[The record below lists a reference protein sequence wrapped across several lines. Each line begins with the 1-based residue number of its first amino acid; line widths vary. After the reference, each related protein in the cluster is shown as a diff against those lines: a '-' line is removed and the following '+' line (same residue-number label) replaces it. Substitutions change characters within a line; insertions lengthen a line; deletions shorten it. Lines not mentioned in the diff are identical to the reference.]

1 MRDRFWSLCL
11 WLATAPLLAQQPG
24 EGVIT
29 GRVTDARTHKPIP
42 FAEIIVIGHER
53 GDASDARG
61 VFLIRG
67 LPGGEYDLQV
77 RRQGYSPRTLAG
89 VRITPDDTLRLDI
102 ALEPAVIAMDEL
114 VVTASRVE
122 EFEYDIPQLIS
133 MVTQQHLRDRMAN
146 QTPEALREAMGVF
159 MQKTNHGGGSP
170 ILRGLKANKVL
181 LLIDGIRMNNATYRG
196 GNLQYLNTVDPF
208 SLQRIEVVHGPVSVL
223 YGSDALGGAIHL
235 VTRKPALSSNGLR
248 WQAALRGLVSSADE
262 SRMAHGQ
269 VMVAGRRLG
278 LLASGGWRSYGD
290 VTRGSRGGEVLMQ
303 RLRNDSRADRR
314 LERTQSPNGYQAH
327 DLFVKALWQPAAD
340 AEIVLAYQNSRQP
353 EVPRYDVYEVQK
365 YLLWQ
370 YRPQERDLAYAV
382 LRWKRP
388 NCFFQQAALTMSWH
402 RQYEQRVRQKRA
414 SSWRTYD
421 AFRTVTLGAQLQFT
435 RIVADNH
442 LLIYGMDYYRDRVA
456 ARSFRESPD
465 TEVVQT
471 RAPLFPDGSRY
482 SGLGLY
488 AWFEWRPAPR
498 FKLDFGGRYS
508 AFRLT
513 APFSVSHPATEPFG
527 TVQQSPSAVT
537 FSLGMKVD
545 VAANLAWVANLAQ
558 GFRAPNL
565 DDVSKLG
572 PGKGGRFYDVP
583 NLQLRPEKNWSVD
596 TGFKWLSEKLKGEAV
611 VYYNVLRD
619 MMVRRPAAFTGKSY
633 VLEGGDTLWVY
644 HKANAGR
651 AFTTGF
657 AAGFEWRPTDGWLG
671 FGNLSY
677 TYGQD
682 LTHDEPLSGIPP
694 LSSIFGVRHERGHF
708 WWELNLR
715 FAGAQ
720 QRLSAEDRQDLRIPE
735 GGTPGWTTLNLRVG
749 YELTPRLRLRASVMN
764 LLDENYREH
773 LSGFNAPGRNIIV
786 QVDYQAGALST
797 EP

>member
-1 MRDRFWSLCL
+1 MRDWFRSLYL
-11 WLATAPLLAQQPG
+11 LLITAPLLAQQPDD
-24 EGVIT
+24 GVIT
-29 GRVTDARTHKPIP
+29 GRVTDARTYKPVP
-42 FAEIIVIGHER
+42 FAEIIIVGHER
-53 GDASDARG
+53 GDASNARG
-61 VFLIRG
+61 LFFIGG
-67 LPGGEYDLQV
+67 LPPGEYDLQV
-77 RRQGYSPRTLAG
+77 RRQGYSPRTLTG
-89 VRITPDDTLRLDI
+89 VRVNPGDTLRLDI

-114 VVTASRVE
+114 VVTASRME

-133 MVTQQHLRDRMAN
+133 MVTRRQLRDRMAN

-159 MQKTNHGGGSP
+159 MQKTNQGGGSP

-235 VTRKPALSSNGLR
+235 VTREPELSPKGVR
-248 WQAALRGLVSSADE
+248 WQAVLGGLASSADQ

-269 VMVAGRRLG
+269 VIVAGRKLG
-278 LLASGGWRSYGD
+278 LLMTGGWRSYGD
-290 VTRGSRGGEVLMQ
+290 VIRGSRGGELLMQ
-303 RLRNDSRADRR
+303 RLRSDSRTVRR
-314 LERTQSPNGYQAH
+314 LERRQSPNGYRAY
-327 DLFVKALWQPAAD
+327 DVFAKALWQPTAD
-340 AEIVLAYQNSRQP
+340 AEMVLAYQNSRQP

-388 NCFFQQAALTMSWH
+388 NRFFQQAALTLSWH

-421 AFRTVTLGAQLQFT
+421 AFRTETLGVQWQFT

-456 ARSFRESPD
+456 ARSYRESPD
-465 TEVVQT
+465 AEVVQS
-471 RAPLFPDGSRY
+471 RPPLFPDGSRY
-482 SGLGLY
+482 QSLGMY
-488 AWFEWRPAPR
+488 AWFEWRPSLR
-498 FKLDFGGRYS
+498 LKLDFGGRLS
-508 AFRLT
+508 RFRLR
-513 APFSVSHPATEPFG
+513 APFSPAYSATARFG
-527 TVQQSPSAVT
+527 TVQQSPSALT
-537 FSLGMKVD
+537 FSLGMKLD
-545 VAANLAWVANLAQ
+545 MAENLAWIANLAQ
-558 GFRAPNL
+558 GFRSPNL

-572 PGKGGRFYDVP
+572 PGKGGAFYDVP
-583 NLQLRPEKNWSVD
+583 NPQLQPEKNWSVD
-596 TGFKWLSEKLKGEAV
+596 TGFKWLSEHLKGEAV
-611 VYYNVLRD
+611 VYYNALRD
-619 MMVRRPAAFTGKSY
+619 LMVRRPAEFNGKPY

-657 AAGFEWRPTDGWLG
+657 AAGFEWRPADGWMG

-682 LTHDEPLSGIPP
+682 LTHEEPLSGIPP
-694 LSSIFGVRHERGHF
+694 LSGVLGVRRERGRF
-708 WWELNLR
+708 WVELNLR
-715 FAGAQ
+715 FAATQ
-720 QRLSAEDRQDLRIPE
+720 ERLSEEDRQDLRIPE
-735 GGTPGWTTLNLRVG
+735 GGTPGWKTLNLRLG
-749 YELTPRLRLRASVMN
+749 YVLTPRLHLRAAVMN

-773 LSGFNAPGRNIIV
+773 LSGFNAPGRNLIL
-786 QVDYQAGALST
+786 QVEYRAGALPA